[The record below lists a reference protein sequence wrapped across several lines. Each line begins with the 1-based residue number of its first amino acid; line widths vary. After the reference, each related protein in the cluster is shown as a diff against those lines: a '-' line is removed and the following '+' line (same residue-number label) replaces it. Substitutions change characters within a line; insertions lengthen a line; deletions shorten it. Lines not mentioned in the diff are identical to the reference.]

1 MSLTFDTE
9 ILQIYDLV
17 FNSLQKLTRQK
28 QTESVLLYAANVR
41 TNLVQ
46 LNYKKRLLQIYHNDN
61 AIIES
66 LKKYSYY
73 LVYVGAPHF

>member
-46 LNYKKRLLQIYHNDN
+46 LNYKKRFF
-61 AIIES
+61 
-66 LKKYSYY
+66 
-73 LVYVGAPHF
+73 PTP